1 LHDISRFVTYYEQ
14 DGNVEARNYY
24 QKLSATARDASGV
37 DLAALRDKCSFHVDY
52 PTIIKRAGQYFA

>member
-1 LHDISRFVTYYEQ
+1 VTYYEQ